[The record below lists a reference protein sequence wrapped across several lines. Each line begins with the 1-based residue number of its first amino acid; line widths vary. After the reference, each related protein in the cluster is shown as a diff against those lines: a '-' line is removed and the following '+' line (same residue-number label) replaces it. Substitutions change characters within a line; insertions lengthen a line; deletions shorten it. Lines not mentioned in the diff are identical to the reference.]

1 MNTDLNKVEI
11 LCLNNKVK
19 KEYPIG
25 TSLQEIYNDMKPSM
39 KYGTIVAKV
48 NNVTKD
54 LKFKVIK
61 PKTIEFLGT
70 DVPSGMRAYVR
81 SLSFIFCKAMRKLYP
96 SLKVRIEHP
105 IAKGY
110 YCLLLGQ
117 EGKITQ
123 EMVDAIKQ
131 EMKKTVEKDLPFSM
145 QTILTEEAEEIF
157 NRQGAEDTAQLLHS
171 RGEIYTNVYELDGE
185 YDWYLGPMAPS
196 TGYINLFDLH
206 LYHDGLFLQV
216 PDRKDPV
223 RLEPILKQDKLFE
236 TFSEHT
242 EWNNIMKLGNVGK
255 MNEVVRNK
263 KNASALIKVAEALQ
277 EKKIV
282 AIADEIAKRKDV
294 KLVLIA
300 GPSSSGKTTFSKR
313 LSVQMAVNGQQPIA
327 LSMDDYFVPRE
338 QTPRD
343 EKGDYDF
350 EALNAVDL
358 ELFNKQVNQ
367 LMAGEEVELPYYNFE
382 TGLREYRGNKI
393 RLGEKGIL
401 VIEGIHALNPELT
414 SKIADNTIFRVYIS
428 ALTTISLDNHNWI
441 PTTDNRLLRR
451 IIRDYNYRGYSAI
464 DTISRWGK
472 VMAGEEKWIFP
483 YQENADMVFNSAL
496 LFEICVL
503 KKFAEPVLSEVPQN
517 SPHYSEVHRLQKF
530 LKYFAIVPE
539 VELPLTS
546 LLREFL
552 GGSTFSY

>member
-1 MNTDLNKVEI
+1 MTNDLNTVEI
-11 LCLNNKVK
+11 LCLNNNTK
-19 KEYPIG
+19 KNYPIG
-25 TSLQEIYNDMKPSM
+25 TSLLDIYSDMKPEM
-39 KYGTIVAKV
+39 KFGAIVAKV

-61 PKTIEFLGT
+61 PKTIEFLGN
-70 DVPSGMRAYVR
+70 DVPAGMRAYVR
-81 SLSFIFCKAMRKLYP
+81 SLSFILCKAFRKLYP
-96 SLKVRIEHP
+96 NITVRIEHP

-110 YCLLLGQ
+110 YCLLLGHSGAISQ
-117 EGKITQ
+117 S
-123 EMVDAIKQ
+123 MVDSIKK
-131 EMKKTVEKDLPFSM
+131 EMNNIIQKDLPFFM
-145 QTILTEEAEEIF
+145 KTILTEEAIDIF
-157 NRQGAEDTAQLLHS
+157 NRQGSEDTAQLLQS

-185 YDWYLGPMAPS
+185 YDWFLGPMAPS

-206 LYHDGLFLQV
+206 IYHDGLFLQV
-216 PDRKDPV
+216 PDRKNPV
-223 RLEPILKQDKLFE
+223 QLEPILKQDKLFE

-263 KNASALIKVAEALQ
+263 KNASSLIKVAEALQ

-282 AIADEIAKRKDV
+282 AIADEIAKRENV

-343 EKGDYDF
+343 ENGDFDF

-393 RLGEKGIL
+393 KLGEKGIL

-414 SKIADNTIFRVYIS
+414 SKIPSDTIFRVYIS
-428 ALTTISLDNHNWI
+428 ALTTISFDNHNWI

-464 DTISRWGK
+464 DTISRWDK

-503 KKFAEPVLSEVPQN
+503 KKFAEPILSEVPQN